1 MVNEFKSNLLKDL
14 APLWINKLFFL
25 MLALAKPQ
33 GRQIFVLFFCKKNP
47 YILLKIDCTLICVY
61 VLCMYM
67 FIMNNWKVVRF
78 LVCMLFWLIENLNT
92 LAILTQFINLIYVI
106 LIRYVRNSFI
116 PEKFKFNL
124 TRWKSGLVSNTK
136 SNKYFI

>member
-1 MVNEFKSNLLKDL
+1 MKDL

-33 GRQIFVLFFCKKNP
+33 GRQIFVLFFVRRTHLFYWK
-47 YILLKIDCTLICVY
+47 LIVRLHAY
-61 VLCMYM
+61 VLCIYI
-67 FIMNNWKVVRF
+67 FIMNNLKVVKF
-78 LVCMLFWLIENLNT
+78 LVCTFELLKTWIHW
-92 LAILTQFINLIYVI
+92 QYWHNLIYFI

-116 PEKFKFNL
+116 PEKFKLNL

-136 SNKYFI
+136 SNNYCNNLGL